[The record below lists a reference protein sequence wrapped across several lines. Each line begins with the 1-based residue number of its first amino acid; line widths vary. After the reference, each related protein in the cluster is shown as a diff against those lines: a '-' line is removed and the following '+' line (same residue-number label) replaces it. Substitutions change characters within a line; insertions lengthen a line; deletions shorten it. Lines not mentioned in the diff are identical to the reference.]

1 VKCHLRAL
9 HLAAKAKA
17 PLLYLANAS
26 FYPESDY
33 LSREAKV
40 LKLLK
45 QKVMKQ
51 EEESKAREDFLLQ
64 RHLALEETVRQ
75 QAEVIK
81 KQAEDFEKL
90 VALLKQQ
97 NKETNP

>member
-1 VKCHLRAL
+1 
-9 HLAAKAKA
+9 
-17 PLLYLANAS
+17 
-26 FYPESDY
+26 
-33 LSREAKV
+33 
-40 LKLLK
+40 
-45 QKVMKQ
+45 MKQ

-64 RHLALEETVRQ
+64 RHLALEETVKQ
-75 QAEVIK
+75 HAEVIK